1 VGHAVD
7 YSDWPLLRRYFHK
20 RTVHFGADATS
31 IRRGIERLVEDPDR
45 YREEILELR
54 AEQAREWETART
66 ALLAALGGAEPG

>member
-1 VGHAVD
+1 
-7 YSDWPLLRRYFHK
+7 L
-20 RTVHFGADATS
+20 GADATS